1 MGNCMGKSEG
11 GAPSASG
18 GSGSFVLGTMNIIG
32 EATNPIEFE
41 PNASDVA
48 DPVKYAAAKTAA
60 SASLGKYTIGEAKGH
75 VAGNDLLS
83 EKLTAF
89 IASKEFADTDSVGA
103 LCSGKKLDLSLDNK
117 MVADGGRLN
126 AIVFA
131 LSPLPSDAK
140 VFQIDQAATKPDE
153 YRAAILS
160 YYGVEWPKADESKS
174 DALACLL
181 LWDLLCAAAVANAA
195 DSFTELSQ
203 TSYLMKKTKGG
214 KAIPTPREDL
224 FQRLFEP
231 LVKVA
236 NARPKATIIVGCQEM
251 PSDTDS
257 LKKALAS
264 QGSKFEV
271 YRQPDNG
278 TGNISGFVYSKS
290 LKGSFSDVSEEIKP
304 DLKEHLAGAGIDGK
318 VIDTTLAKMVCGK
331 FTVDGAV
338 KLVLVFHCKS
348 FKKDAKKQGAFIAF
362 ALKTAAEKF
371 GGVAYV
377 AGDMNIEAKWP
388 KGTDAAAQRA
398 GIEAAEKGMLPITTA
413 ENSKLFGEA
422 VEAPGY
428 KTYPQHG
435 TLTTLKMRT
444 QFQGQPEKD
453 GDLTAVHKDY
463 VILPKDA
470 AVVETII
477 GGLQDN
483 FSSNIELL
491 QPSRFWPADHFAVF
505 VVM

>member
-1 MGNCMGKSEG
+1 
-11 GAPSASG
+11 
-18 GSGSFVLGTMNIIG
+18 VLGTMNIIG

-41 PNASDVA
+41 PNASDVSDQA
-48 DPVKYAAAKTAA
+48 KYNQAKSDA
-60 SASLGKYTIGEAKGH
+60 SASMGKYTIGDAKGH
-75 VAGNDLLS
+75 VVGNEDLNTR
-83 EKLTAF
+83 LTEY
-89 IASKEFADTDSVGA
+89 ITSQSFADTDSVAA

-131 LSPLPSDAK
+131 LSPLPTDAN
-140 VFQIDQAATKPDE
+140 VFQIDQAANKPDE
-153 YRAAILS
+153 YRAAILA
-160 YYGVEWPKADESKS
+160 YYAKEWPAADESKNVQV
-174 DALACLL
+174 ACLL
-181 LWDLLCAAAVANAA
+181 LWDLLCAAAVAEAKDA
-195 DSFTELSQ
+195 FTELSQ
-203 TSYLMKKTKGG
+203 TSYLMKKTKDG
-214 KAIPTPREDL
+214 KAIPTPRTDL
-224 FQRLFEP
+224 FSTLFQP
-231 LVKVA
+231 LVKLA
-236 NARPKATIIVGCQEM
+236 KSKPKASFIVGCQEM
-251 PSDTDS
+251 PTEVGAIQD
-257 LKKALAS
+257 ALSAS
-264 QGSKFEV
+264 SSKFEV

-278 TGNISGFVYSKS
+278 TGNISGFVYSKG
-290 LKGSFSDVSEEIKP
+290 LKDSFSDVSEELKP
-304 DLKEHLAGAGIDGK
+304 DLKDHLAGAGIDGK

-331 FTVDGAV
+331 FTVNGDV
-338 KLVLVFHCKS
+338 KIVLVFHYKS
-348 FKKDAKKQGAFIAF
+348 FKKDAKKQGEFIAF
-362 ALKTAAEKF
+362 ALKTAAAKF
-371 GGVAYV
+371 SGEAYM

-388 KGTDAAAQRA
+388 KGTDAAKQRA

-463 VILPKDA
+463 VILPKA
-470 AVVETII
+470 QKVTETVI
-477 GGLQDN
+477 GGLQSN
-483 FSSNIELL
+483 YKSNIELL